1 MEKASTPTYTADA
14 SGGATCNVLITFNA
28 NGSITTTNPNAAV
41 SYDGGLDDNLV
52 GIVNNTGSAIS
63 SVHLSSAV
71 DDIFGFDEDGICTV
85 YGGGNYSFSSGGTG
99 GSGACSG
106 ASQGSSEGYAPAGVT
121 FSGING
127 ADTAG
132 TVNFAGGIGA
142 NGGTAFFSLE
152 GPVDLNLQV
161 NSAVPEPKQSSA
173 VRYRSFGSGCIYS
186 SETFRLVSLAAPFR
200 IKSPAPR
207 FEVRGYLFDVP
218 KRRCRPR
225 IAMLKLSPAAN
236 NPRHHHPKPCCPV
249 SEKRYANAL
258 SS

>member
-1 MEKASTPTYTADA
+1 MNNKFSLSTSLCVVVLALFALACAPAFAGSTNPCPTISGDPGGGPDGEGINPAYTADA
-14 SGGATCNVLITFNA
+14 AGGATCNALITFNA

-127 ADTAG
+127 ADMAG

-161 NSAVPEPKQSSA
+161 NSAVPEPSSLLLLGTGLLGLA
-173 VRYRSFGSGCIYS
+173 VFTRR
-186 SETFRLVSLAAPFR
+186 
-200 IKSPAPR
+200 K
-207 FEVRGYLFDVP
+207 LF
-218 KRRCRPR
+218 
-225 IAMLKLSPAAN
+225 A
-236 NPRHHHPKPCCPV
+236 
-249 SEKRYANAL
+249 
-258 SS
+258 

>member
-1 MEKASTPTYTADA
+1 MNNKFSLNTSLCVVVLALFALACAPAFASPTNPCPTISGDPGGGPDGEGINPTYTADA

-127 ADTAG
+127 ADMAG

-161 NSAVPEPKQSSA
+161 NSAVPEPSSLLLLGTGLLGLA
-173 VRYRSFGSGCIYS
+173 VFTRR
-186 SETFRLVSLAAPFR
+186 
-200 IKSPAPR
+200 K
-207 FEVRGYLFDVP
+207 LF
-218 KRRCRPR
+218 
-225 IAMLKLSPAAN
+225 A
-236 NPRHHHPKPCCPV
+236 
-249 SEKRYANAL
+249 
-258 SS
+258 

>member
-1 MEKASTPTYTADA
+1 MNNKFSLNTSLCVVVLALFALACAPAFASPTNPCPTISGDPGGGPDGEGINPTYTADA

-161 NSAVPEPKQSSA
+161 NSAVPEPSSLLLLGTGLLGLA
-173 VRYRSFGSGCIYS
+173 VFTRR
-186 SETFRLVSLAAPFR
+186 
-200 IKSPAPR
+200 K
-207 FEVRGYLFDVP
+207 LF
-218 KRRCRPR
+218 
-225 IAMLKLSPAAN
+225 A
-236 NPRHHHPKPCCPV
+236 
-249 SEKRYANAL
+249 
-258 SS
+258 

>member
-1 MEKASTPTYTADA
+1 MNNKFSLNTSLCVVVLALFALACAPAFASPTNPCPTISGDPGGGPDGEGINPTYTADA

-142 NGGTAFFSLE
+142 NGGTSFFSLE

-161 NSAVPEPKQSSA
+161 NSAVPEPSSLLLLGTGLLGLA
-173 VRYRSFGSGCIYS
+173 VFTRR
-186 SETFRLVSLAAPFR
+186 
-200 IKSPAPR
+200 K
-207 FEVRGYLFDVP
+207 LF
-218 KRRCRPR
+218 
-225 IAMLKLSPAAN
+225 A
-236 NPRHHHPKPCCPV
+236 
-249 SEKRYANAL
+249 
-258 SS
+258 

>member
-1 MEKASTPTYTADA
+1 MNNKFSLNTSLCVVVLALFALACAPAFASPTNPCPTI
-14 SGGATCNVLITFNA
+14 SGDPGGGPDGEGINPTCNVLITFNA

-161 NSAVPEPKQSSA
+161 NSAVPEPSS
-173 VRYRSFGSGCIYS
+173 YLLFGTG
-186 SETFRLVSLAAPFR
+186 LL
-200 IKSPAPR
+200 
-207 FEVRGYLFDVP
+207 GLFFFG
-218 KRRCRPR
+218 RR
-225 IAMLKLSPAAN
+225 KLFA
-236 NPRHHHPKPCCPV
+236 
-249 SEKRYANAL
+249 
-258 SS
+258 

>member
-1 MEKASTPTYTADA
+1 MNNKFSLNTSLCVVVLALFALACAPAFASPTNPCPTISGDPGGGPDGEGINPTYTADA

-161 NSAVPEPKQSSA
+161 NSAVPEPSSLLLLGTGLLGLA
-173 VRYRSFGSGCIYS
+173 VF
-186 SETFRLVSLAAPFR
+186 
-200 IKSPAPR
+200 
-207 FEVRGYLFDVP
+207 VRRKLF
-218 KRRCRPR
+218 
-225 IAMLKLSPAAN
+225 A
-236 NPRHHHPKPCCPV
+236 
-249 SEKRYANAL
+249 
-258 SS
+258 

>member
-1 MEKASTPTYTADA
+1 MNNKFSLNTSLCVVALALSALAVAPAFASPTNPCPTISGAPGGGPDGEGINPTYTADA

-127 ADTAG
+127 ADMAG

-161 NSAVPEPKQSSA
+161 NSAVPEPSSLLLLGTGLLGLA
-173 VRYRSFGSGCIYS
+173 VFTRR
-186 SETFRLVSLAAPFR
+186 
-200 IKSPAPR
+200 K
-207 FEVRGYLFDVP
+207 LF
-218 KRRCRPR
+218 
-225 IAMLKLSPAAN
+225 A
-236 NPRHHHPKPCCPV
+236 
-249 SEKRYANAL
+249 
-258 SS
+258 

>member
-1 MEKASTPTYTADA
+1 MNNKFSLNTSLCVVVLALFALACAPAFASPTNPCPTISGDPGGGPDGEGINPTYTADA

-127 ADTAG
+127 ADMAG

-142 NGGTAFFSLE
+142 NGGTSFFSLE

-161 NSAVPEPKQSSA
+161 NSAVPEPSSLLLLGTGLLGLA
-173 VRYRSFGSGCIYS
+173 VFTRR
-186 SETFRLVSLAAPFR
+186 
-200 IKSPAPR
+200 K
-207 FEVRGYLFDVP
+207 LF
-218 KRRCRPR
+218 
-225 IAMLKLSPAAN
+225 A
-236 NPRHHHPKPCCPV
+236 
-249 SEKRYANAL
+249 
-258 SS
+258 

>member
-1 MEKASTPTYTADA
+1 MNNKFSLNTSLCVVVLALFALACAPAFASPTNPCPTISGDPGGGPDGEGINPTYTADA

-52 GIVNNTGSAIS
+52 GIVNNPGSAIS

-161 NSAVPEPKQSSA
+161 NSAVPEPSSLLLLGTGLLGLA
-173 VRYRSFGSGCIYS
+173 VFTRR
-186 SETFRLVSLAAPFR
+186 
-200 IKSPAPR
+200 K
-207 FEVRGYLFDVP
+207 LF
-218 KRRCRPR
+218 
-225 IAMLKLSPAAN
+225 A
-236 NPRHHHPKPCCPV
+236 
-249 SEKRYANAL
+249 
-258 SS
+258 

>member
-1 MEKASTPTYTADA
+1 LACAPAFASPTNPCPTISGDPGGGPDGEGINPTYTADA

-142 NGGTAFFSLE
+142 NGGTSFFSLE

-161 NSAVPEPKQSSA
+161 NSAVPEPSSLLLLGTGLLGLA
-173 VRYRSFGSGCIYS
+173 VFTRR
-186 SETFRLVSLAAPFR
+186 
-200 IKSPAPR
+200 K
-207 FEVRGYLFDVP
+207 LF
-218 KRRCRPR
+218 
-225 IAMLKLSPAAN
+225 A
-236 NPRHHHPKPCCPV
+236 
-249 SEKRYANAL
+249 
-258 SS
+258 

>member
-1 MEKASTPTYTADA
+1 MNNKFSLSTSLCVVVLALFALACAPAFASPTNPCPTISGDPGGGPDGEGINPTYTADA

-85 YGGGNYSFSSGGTG
+85 YGGGNYSFSSSGTG

-161 NSAVPEPKQSSA
+161 NSAVPEPSSLLLLGTGLLGLA
-173 VRYRSFGSGCIYS
+173 VFTRR
-186 SETFRLVSLAAPFR
+186 
-200 IKSPAPR
+200 K
-207 FEVRGYLFDVP
+207 LF
-218 KRRCRPR
+218 
-225 IAMLKLSPAAN
+225 A
-236 NPRHHHPKPCCPV
+236 
-249 SEKRYANAL
+249 
-258 SS
+258 